1 MWAPWVSFVFGFVDC
16 DVIYCLASAPGD
28 TWLRSISA
36 KFTNQNTK
44 FLGRPAVISLVRF
57 YRMLKK
63 GGGSGASKAKK
74 SSSSFDA
81 SNGVKHRGSAAAV
94 SNARISQSETAV
106 STRKKRDTF
115 SHSIYDKAAEI
126 YRHLKGEIPSS
137 QLPTF
142 EEDLERRRAY
152 SLAFGAKRCKFNKIV
167 TL

>member
-1 MWAPWVSFVFGFVDC
+1 
-16 DVIYCLASAPGD
+16 
-28 TWLRSISA
+28 
-36 KFTNQNTK
+36 
-44 FLGRPAVISLVRF
+44 
-57 YRMLKK
+57 MLKK
-63 GGGSGASKAKK
+63 GGGSAASKAKK